1 MLKILERPKEP
12 LPRPG
17 EAWAALDHHA
27 VSNGITAMLMACTGP
42 LVIMLSVGV
51 GAKMSQADIVTWMF
65 GGYAIGG
72 VFSII
77 FSILYRMPMGMA
89 WTIPGVI
96 LLASALDH
104 LPFAEVVG
112 ALYVTAGLLIVL
124 GLSGWVRRIMDF
136 IPLSIVMAMVA
147 GVFLPFVLKIVTAFD
162 QDWLIAAVTLG
173 TFIVVSL
180 APAIARTLPPV
191 LAALIAGSVA
201 AVVTGQVEL
210 KEPLRLAVAEP
221 IFYRPAFSWQ
231 AIVELVVPMAV
242 TVVGIHNAQGF
253 AISRDNGYDP
263 PVNTL
268 TTACGVG
275 SVLFA
280 LFGTV
285 STCVTGPANAVLNS
299 SGEKHRRFMGGVVFG
314 VLILLFG
321 LFAPV
326 SAQLAFA
333 LPTAFFGLLG
343 GLAMFNALR
352 SAFVSAFS
360 GRFQMGALVAFIVTV
375 AGLPIIN
382 IGAPFWG
389 ILLGTLTSL
398 LFERGDFRAAAEQ
411 RLAGRE

>member
-1 MLKILERPKEP
+1 MLKILERPKQP
-12 LPRPG
+12 PPRPG
-17 EAWAALDHHA
+17 EALAALDRHA
-27 VSNGITAMLMACTGP
+27 IANGITAMLMACTGP

-51 GAKMSQADIVTWMF
+51 GAKMSQADIVTWIF

-72 VFSII
+72 VFSIV
-77 FSILYRMPMGMA
+77 FSIIYRMPMGMA

-96 LLASALDH
+96 LLGSALEH
-104 LPFAEVVG
+104 LPFAEAVG

-162 QDWLIAAVTLG
+162 QDWLIASVTLG
-173 TFIVVSL
+173 TFILVSL
-180 APAIARTLPPV
+180 APGLARTIPPV
-191 LAALIAGSVA
+191 LAALVAGAVA
-201 AVVTGQVEL
+201 TVVTDQATL
-210 KEPLRLAVAEP
+210 KEPLRLALAEP

-275 SVLFA
+275 SVVFA
-280 LFGTV
+280 AFGTV
-285 STCVTGPANAVLNS
+285 STCVTGPANGILNS
-299 SGEKHRRFMGGVVFG
+299 SGEKHKRYMGGVVFG

-326 SAQLAFA
+326 TAQLALA
-333 LPTAFFGLLG
+333 MPAAFIGLLG
-343 GLAMFNALR
+343 GLSIFHVLR
-352 SAFVSAFS
+352 GSFVSAFS
-360 GRFQMGALVAFIVTV
+360 GRFQMGALVSFIVTV
-375 AGLPIIN
+375 AGLPIVN

-389 ILLGTLTSL
+389 IVLGTLTSL
-398 LFERGDFRAAAEQ
+398 LFERGDFHAATEQ
-411 RLAGRE
+411 QQADRR

>member
-221 IFYRPAFSWQ
+221 ILYRPAFSWQ

-263 PVNTL
+263 PVNSL

>member
-17 EAWAALDHHA
+17 EAWAALDRHA
-27 VSNGITAMLMACTGP
+27 VTNGVTAMLMACTGP

-72 VFSII
+72 VFSIV

-173 TFIVVSL
+173 TFVVVSL
-180 APAIARTLPPV
+180 APAIAKTLPPV

-201 AVVTGQVEL
+201 AMVTGQVEL
-210 KEPLRLAVAEP
+210 KEPLKLAIAEP
-221 IFYRPAFSWQ
+221 ILYRPVFSWQ

-275 SVLFA
+275 SVIFA

-326 SAQLAFA
+326 SAQLALA

-343 GLAMFNALR
+343 GLAMFNVLR

-360 GRFQMGALVAFIVTV
+360 GRFQMGALVAFIVTI
-375 AGLPIIN
+375 AGLPIVN

>member
-17 EAWAALDHHA
+17 EAWAALDRHA

>member
-1 MLKILERPKEP
+1 MLKILERPKQP

-17 EAWAALDHHA
+17 EAWAALDRHA
-27 VSNGITAMLMACTGP
+27 VTNGIAATMMACTGP
-42 LVIMLSVGV
+42 LVILLSVGV
-51 GAKMSQADIVTWMF
+51 GAKMSQADIVTWIF

-72 VFSII
+72 VFSIV
-77 FSILYRMPMGMA
+77 FSVLYRMPMAMA
-89 WTIPGVI
+89 WTIPGMI

-112 ALYVTAGLLIVL
+112 ALWVTAGLLLVL

-162 QDWLIAAVTLG
+162 ADWLIAGVTLG
-173 TFIVVSL
+173 SFVVVSL
-180 APAIARTLPPV
+180 VPAIARTLPPV
-191 LAALIAGSVA
+191 LAALVAGSVA
-201 AVVTGQVEL
+201 AVVTGQAEL

-221 IFYRPAFSWQ
+221 ILYLPAFSWQ
-231 AIVELVVPMAV
+231 AVVELVVPMAV

-280 LFGTV
+280 LFGAV
-285 STCVTGPANAVLNS
+285 STCVTGPANGILNS
-299 SGEKHRRFMGGVVFG
+299 SGEKHRRYMGGVVFG

-326 SAQLAFA
+326 TTQLALA
-333 LPTAFFGLLG
+333 LPAAFLGMLG
-343 GLAMFNALR
+343 GLAIFHVLR
-352 SAFVSAFS
+352 GAFVSAFS
-360 GRFQMGALVAFIVTV
+360 GRFQMGALVSFIVTV
-375 AGLPIIN
+375 AGLPIVN

-389 ILLGTLTSL
+389 IVLGTLSSL
-398 LFERGDFRAAAEQ
+398 LFERGNFRAAGEQ
-411 RLAGRE
+411 PKEGRR

>member
-1 MLKILERPKEP
+1 MPMTILERPKEP
-12 LPRPG
+12 PPRLG
-17 EAWAALDHHA
+17 EAWAALDRHA
-27 VSNGITAMLMACTGP
+27 VTNGIAAMLMACTGP

-51 GAKMSQADIVTWMF
+51 GAKMSQADIVTWIF

-72 VFSII
+72 VFSIV

-96 LLASALDH
+96 LLGSALDH
-104 LPFAEVVG
+104 LRFAEALG
-112 ALYVTAGLLIVL
+112 ALYVTAGLLVVL

-162 QDWLIAAVTLG
+162 QEWLIAAVTLG
-173 TFIVVSL
+173 VFVAVSL

-191 LAALIAGSVA
+191 LAALIAGSLA
-201 AVVTGQVEL
+201 AVVTGQVEM
-210 KEPLRLAVAEP
+210 KEPLRLAIAEP
-221 IFYRPAFSWQ
+221 ILYRPAFSWQ

-253 AISRDNGYDP
+253 AIARDNGYDP
-263 PVNTL
+263 PVNML

-285 STCVTGPANAVLNS
+285 STCVTGPANGILNS

-326 SAQLAFA
+326 TAQLALA
-333 LPTAFFGLLG
+333 LPAAFVSLLG
-343 GLAMFNALR
+343 GLAIFHVLR
-352 SAFVSAFS
+352 GAFVSAFS
-360 GRFQMGALVAFIVTV
+360 GRFQMGALVSFIVTV
-375 AGLPIIN
+375 AGLPIVN

-389 ILLGTLTSL
+389 IVLGTLTSL
-398 LFERGDFRAAAEQ
+398 LFERGDFRAAKQQ
-411 RLAGRE
+411 RPR

>member
-1 MLKILERPKEP
+1 MLKILERPKQP

-17 EAWAALDHHA
+17 EAWAALDRHA
-27 VSNGITAMLMACTGP
+27 IANGITAMLMACTGP

-51 GAKMSQADIVTWMF
+51 GAGMSQADIVTWMF

-72 VFSII
+72 VFSIV

-104 LPFAEVVG
+104 LSFPEVVG
-112 ALYVTAGLLIVL
+112 ALYVTAGLLFVL

-147 GVFLPFVLKIVTAFD
+147 GVFLPFVLKIVTAFEK
-162 QDWLIAAVTLG
+162 DWLIAGVTLG
-173 TFIVVSL
+173 TFVVISL
-180 APAIARTLPPV
+180 APALARIDPPV
-191 LAALIAGSVA
+191 LAALVAGALA
-201 AVVTGQVEL
+201 AVLSDQVVL
-210 KEPLRLAVAEP
+210 KEPLQLAIAEP
-221 IFYRPAFSWQ
+221 ILYRPVFSWR

-275 SVLFA
+275 SVMFA

-285 STCVTGPANAVLNS
+285 STCVTGPANAILNS
-299 SGEKHRRFMGGVVFG
+299 SGEKKKRFMGGVVFG

-326 SAQLAFA
+326 AAQMALAMPSAFI
-333 LPTAFFGLLG
+333 GLLG
-343 GLAMFNALR
+343 GLAIFHVLR
-352 SAFVSAFS
+352 GAFVTAFG

-375 AGLPIIN
+375 AGLPIVN

-389 ILLGTLTSL
+389 IVLGTLTSL
-398 LFERGDFRAAAEQ
+398 LLERGDFHAGAESPGAA
-411 RLAGRE
+411 GN